1 MTLARGSR
9 LGPYEISS
17 LCGAGGMGEVYRA
30 RDTRLDRTVAIK
42 VLPPSLTASEE
53 QRIRFE
59 REARA
64 ISALSHP
71 NICALYDIGSD
82 GGHEYLVM
90 EFLDGET
97 LAERLTRGAMP
108 SSQVVRIGAQI
119 AAALQQA
126 HRAGITHRDLKP
138 GNIMLTTSG
147 AKLLDFGLAKFVEP
161 PRIFSEHSAP
171 VTRVEPLTAEG
182 TIVGTMFYMSPEQLL
197 GNAIDPRS
205 DIFSFGVILYEMATG
220 QRPFRGDAP
229 ASVIAAI
236 LSSDPP
242 PVRSLQPGIA
252 PALERIIVTALEK
265 NPDERWQTAHDVG
278 RQLRWLADTS
288 LSATTEQP
296 AASPAR
302 RVPLAALIAIAVLAA
317 ALLGWAG
324 ARFFTPSRTGSESV
338 RMQIAPPPDLQLQRS
353 SELNDFA
360 ISPDGRT
367 LVFVA
372 RGEGGRSLVLRRLDS
387 FQFTKV
393 AATDGAASPFWSSD
407 GEWIGY
413 SAGGKLWK
421 TKLAG
426 GAPPVALCDVN
437 AFGAR
442 GTWVGD
448 TILFSE
454 LRGPRK
460 EIQRVSSSGGVPA
473 NVTKLQRGDWRH
485 EWPSLLP
492 DGKHFLYAA
501 FSAGTPERKL
511 LLASLDERGES
522 VMARNVSFARIAG
535 SDLLLYVRDGNLL
548 SQRIDVAKGIVRG
561 EPSTVASDVSYF
573 YPTARADFSASAA
586 GIVVY
591 RTDTS
596 TGRLVMLNRGGAVTR
611 TLDDQRLFWDQSVS
625 RDGRKA
631 AVSVVTRATGLMDIW
646 IYDLARGMRE
656 RFTSDPSIEV
666 SPAWAPDGR
675 SIVYSQAEGGTFPH
689 LVRRS
694 LTGSVSEELTPKDS
708 FQFSASFMRD
718 GESLFY
724 SNDAGKGTDILRLS
738 MKNRRSEP
746 AVDSSFNEVTPAAS
760 PDGAWLAYAS
770 NTTGAYEVY
779 LQSLGGSEPLR
790 IRISANGG
798 SNPSWRGDAQELF
811 FLSADNRVMSAKPS
825 AAGRWEDA
833 IVTELFRLE
842 GDLRGFVAL
851 PDGQSFLV
859 SDQKTG
865 TADDLF
871 HVVTGVQ

>member
-42 VLPPSLTASEE
+42 VLPPSVNASEE

-71 NICALYDIGSD
+71 NICALFDIGSD

-97 LAERLTRGAMP
+97 LAERLTRGPLP

-126 HRAGITHRDLKP
+126 HRSGITHRDLKP

-147 AKLLDFGLAKFVEP
+147 AKLLDFGLAKFVEA

-171 VTRVEPLTAEG
+171 VTRIDPLTAEG

-197 GNAIDPRS
+197 GNSIDPRS
-205 DIFSFGVILYEMATG
+205 DIFSFGVILYEMVTG

-242 PVRSLQPGIA
+242 LVHSLQPGVP

-288 LSATTEQP
+288 SSATTEQP

-302 RVPLAALIAIAVLAA
+302 RAPLAAILAAAVIVA

-324 ARFFTPSRTGSESV
+324 ARFFTPSRSSAQPV
-338 RMQIAPPPDLQLQRS
+338 RMQIAPPPDLRPERG
-353 SELNDFA
+353 SELNEFA

-372 RGEGGRSLVLRRLDS
+372 RGGAGSLVLRRLDS

-393 AATDGAASPFWSSD
+393 PSTDGAASPFWSSD

-426 GAPPVALCDVN
+426 GAPPEALCDVN

-442 GTWVGD
+442 ATWVGD

-454 LRGPRK
+454 LRGSRK
-460 EIQRVSSSGGVPA
+460 EIQRVSSSGGVPVK
-473 NVTKLQRGDWRH
+473 VTTLQARDWRH
-485 EWPSLLP
+485 GWPSLLP
-492 DGKHFLYAA
+492 DGKHFLYET

-511 LLASLDERGES
+511 LLASLDARAET
-522 VMARNVSFARIAG
+522 VLARNVSFGRISG
-535 SDLLLYVRDGNLL
+535 GDLLLFVRDGNLL
-548 SQRIDVAKGIVRG
+548 SQRIDVAKGILRG
-561 EPSTVASDVSYF
+561 EPSLVASDVSYF
-573 YPTARADFSASAA
+573 YPTARADFATSAA
-586 GIVVY
+586 GVVVY

-596 TGRLVMLNRGGAVTR
+596 TGRLVMRNRSGAITR
-611 TLDDQRLFWDQSVS
+611 TLDDQRLFWDHSIS
-625 RDGRKA
+625 RDGKKA
-631 AVSVVTRATGLMDIW
+631 AVTVVTRATGLMDIW

-656 RFTSDPSIEV
+656 RFTSDPSTEV

-694 LTGSVSEELTPKDS
+694 LTGSVSEELTPRGS
-708 FQFSASFMRD
+708 FQFSACFVD
-718 GESLFY
+718 GETLFY
-724 SNDAGKGTDILRLS
+724 SNDAGRGNDILRLS
-738 MKNRRSEP
+738 MKTRRSEP
-746 AVDSSFNEVTPAAS
+746 AVNSSFNEVGPAVS
-760 PDGAWLAYAS
+760 PDGRWLAYSS
-770 NTTGAYEVY
+770 NTTGADEVY
-779 LQSLGGSEPLR
+779 LQSIGDGEPVR

-798 SNPSWRGDAQELF
+798 SHPSWGRDAKELF
-811 FLSADNRVMSAKPS
+811 FLSNDDKVTSAKPS

-833 IVTELFRLE
+833 SVTELFLLE
-842 GDLRGFVAL
+842 GDLRGFAAL
-851 PDGQSFLV
+851 RDGQGFLV
-859 SDQKTG
+859 SDEKAG
-865 TADDLF
+865 VADDLF

>member
-82 GGHEYLVM
+82 SGHEYLVM

-97 LAERLTRGAMP
+97 LAERLTRGALP

-147 AKLLDFGLAKFVEP
+147 AKLLDFGLAKFVES
-161 PRIFSEHSAP
+161 PRIFSDQSAP
-171 VTRVEPLTAEG
+171 STRISPLTAEG

-278 RQLRWLADTS
+278 RQLLWLGDPS
-288 LSATTEQP
+288 SSATTEQP
-296 AASPAR
+296 AAPPAR
-302 RVPLAALIAIAVLAA
+302 RVPLAAIVATAAIVA

-324 ARFFTPSRTGSESV
+324 ARFFTPARADAERM
-338 RMQIAPPPDLQLQRS
+338 RMQIAPPPELLPQRS
-353 SELNDFA
+353 SELTDFA

-372 RGEGGRSLVLRRLDS
+372 GGDGAGALVLRRLDS

-407 GEWIGY
+407 GQWIGY
-413 SAGGKLWK
+413 TAGGKLWK

-426 GAPPVALCDVN
+426 GAPPVALCEVN
-437 AFGAR
+437 PFGAR
-442 GTWVGD
+442 ATWVGD

-454 LRGPRK
+454 LRGSRK

-473 NVTKLQRGDWRH
+473 SVTTLQPGDWRH
-485 EWPSLLP
+485 TWPSLLP
-492 DGKHFLYAA
+492 DGTHFLYEE

-511 LLASLDERGES
+511 LLASLDAPGKS
-522 VMARNVSFARIAG
+522 LLARNVSLATIAG

-548 SQRIDVAKGIVRG
+548 SQRIDVAKGITRG
-561 EPSTVASDVSYF
+561 EASLVASDVSYF

-586 GIVVY
+586 GVVVY

-596 TGRLVMLNRGGAVTR
+596 TGRLMILNRSGAVTR
-611 TLDDQRLFWDQSVS
+611 TLDEHNLFWDHSIS

-631 AVSVVTRATGLMDIW
+631 AVTVVTRATGLMDIW

-656 RFTSDPSIEV
+656 RFTSDPNIEV

-675 SIVYSQAEGGTFPH
+675 S
-689 LVRRS
+689 
-694 LTGSVSEELTPKDS
+694 
-708 FQFSASFMRD
+708 
-718 GESLFY
+718 
-724 SNDAGKGTDILRLS
+724 
-738 MKNRRSEP
+738 
-746 AVDSSFNEVTPAAS
+746 
-760 PDGAWLAYAS
+760 
-770 NTTGAYEVY
+770 
-779 LQSLGGSEPLR
+779 
-790 IRISANGG
+790 
-798 SNPSWRGDAQELF
+798 
-811 FLSADNRVMSAKPS
+811 
-825 AAGRWEDA
+825 
-833 IVTELFRLE
+833 
-842 GDLRGFVAL
+842 
-851 PDGQSFLV
+851 
-859 SDQKTG
+859 
-865 TADDLF
+865 
-871 HVVTGVQ
+871 